1 MDIRK
6 GEGTWT
12 DLCEIADG
20 PGPYTMSYGF
30 NLDLLCESIRK
41 VGLINLLY
49 WPGTRK
55 GLSTLFQDTEGS
67 WP

>member
-30 NLDLLCESIRK
+30 NLDLL
-41 VGLINLLY
+41 
-49 WPGTRK
+49 
-55 GLSTLFQDTEGS
+55 
-67 WP
+67 